1 MVTVVDI
8 VNKSTIPQNKKGINH
23 FTSNGNL
30 IYIATD
36 FGISVYDISTFQ
48 FETPIFLGNNGSI
61 VTVTQTAIFNNVL
74 YASCR
79 DNGGLKF
86 IDLDNPN
93 KTDFSQWQT
102 YTGNYYGVQVVSN
115 KLYC

>member
-1 MVTVVDI
+1 MI
-8 VNKSTIPQNKKGINH
+8 FQH
-23 FTSNGNL
+23 FNWRHLFS
-30 IYIATD
+30 
-36 FGISVYDISTFQ
+36 
-48 FETPIFLGNNGSI
+48 GNNGSI

-102 YTGNYYGVQVVSN
+102 YTGNYYGVQAYLINFLLLSQTDLYMNWN
-115 KLYC
+115 KRI